1 MVSWSNH
8 SARYKAIFLRS
19 CKRSRLWRLRGNDVV
34 DSSRLHA
41 AFLGKAF
48 FTLRLIMVYELHE
61 KWTSWFYIS
70 STMEKIFKGAL
81 CLLLK
86 SILLVFN
93 HNYRKTVYLAHMF
106 CWLVILFLVQISFKN
121 LWRFPSSMGEFPRV
135 KYPCDC
141 KYILPG
147 MITSQYFSGK
157 CLLPSNN
164 FRGNNYTWL
173 SSFPDK

>member
-1 MVSWSNH
+1 MVFWSNH
-8 SARYKAIFLRS
+8 SAIYKAIFLRS
-19 CKRSRLWRLRGNDVV
+19 CKRNRLWHLRGSIVV

-41 AFLGKAF
+41 AFLGKAV
-48 FTLRLIMVYELHE
+48 FTLRLIMVSELYE

-93 HNYRKTVYLAHMF
+93 HNYRKIVYLAHMF
-106 CWLVILFLVQISFKN
+106 CWLVILFKN

-147 MITSQYFSGK
+147 KITSQY
-157 CLLPSNN
+157 LLISREMLTP
-164 FRGNNYTWL
+164 
-173 SSFPDK
+173 

>member
-1 MVSWSNH
+1 MSGILKQPLGPF
-8 SARYKAIFLRS
+8 YKAIFFRS
-19 CKRSRLWRLRGNDVV
+19 SKRNRLWCLKSNIVV
-34 DSSRLHA
+34 DSSCLHA
-41 AFLGKAF
+41 AFLGKAV
-48 FTLRLIMVYELHE
+48 FTLRLIMVSELYE

-93 HNYRKTVYLAHMF
+93 HNYRKIVYLAHMF
-106 CWLVILFLVQISFKN
+106 WWLVILFKN

-147 MITSQYFSGK
+147 KITSQY
-157 CLLPSNN
+157 LLISREMLTP
-164 FRGNNYTWL
+164 
-173 SSFPDK
+173 

>member
-8 SARYKAIFLRS
+8 SALYKAIFLRS
-19 CKRSRLWRLRGNDVV
+19 CKRNRLWHLRGSIVV

-41 AFLGKAF
+41 AFLGKAV
-48 FTLRLIMVYELHE
+48 FTLRLIMVSELYE

-93 HNYRKTVYLAHMF
+93 HNYRKIVYLAHMF
-106 CWLVILFLVQISFKN
+106 CWLVILFKN

-147 MITSQYFSGK
+147 KITSQY
-157 CLLPSNN
+157 LLISREMLTP
-164 FRGNNYTWL
+164 
-173 SSFPDK
+173 

>member
-1 MVSWSNH
+1 MVFWSNH
-8 SARYKAIFLRS
+8 SALYKAIFLRS
-19 CKRSRLWRLRGNDVV
+19 CKRNRLWHLRGSIVV

-41 AFLGKAF
+41 AFLGKAV
-48 FTLRLIMVYELHE
+48 FTLRLIMVSELYE

-93 HNYRKTVYLAHMF
+93 HNYRKIVYLAHMF
-106 CWLVILFLVQISFKN
+106 CWLVILFKN

-147 MITSQYFSGK
+147 KITSQY
-157 CLLPSNN
+157 LLISREMLTP
-164 FRGNNYTWL
+164 
-173 SSFPDK
+173 